1 MSNPNALLLLADHIK
16 LSLLE
21 QQRAK
26 TLNLRRDSQDG
37 HISRSL
43 DQFREGLDALEKEQ
57 QRLQEAGD
65 EAKASSLSDTLASL
79 RKQYSDLTSQFH
91 GFSSAATSTT
101 LTSPNDPSLAEDFAH
116 AQSSTSSTTNP
127 GATPTPTKK
136 AVRFSSPA
144 TDLES
149 QRRTSPDPNRS
160 TLFGAPQQPYR
171 DDPADGGS
179 GGDDDTAGYRDHI
192 AASSLSNQQIH
203 AYHQQILAD
212 QDAQLDVLGA
222 SISRQRELS
231 LQIGD
236 ELDSQVLM
244 LDESERAADRQAS
257 ALGRARRQVGRI
269 ARGAANSG
277 EGRQMTA
284 IVVLIVVLVLLIIIL
299 K

>member
-1 MSNPNALLLLADHIK
+1 M
-16 LSLLE
+16 
-21 QQRAK
+21 
-26 TLNLRRDSQDG
+26 
-37 HISRSL
+37 
-43 DQFREGLDALEKEQ
+43 
-57 QRLQEAGD
+57 
-65 EAKASSLSDTLASL
+65 
-79 RKQYSDLTSQFH
+79 
-91 GFSSAATSTT
+91 
-101 LTSPNDPSLAEDFAH
+101 
-116 AQSSTSSTTNP
+116 
-127 GATPTPTKK
+127 
-136 AVRFSSPA
+136 RFSSPA

-149 QRRTSPDPNRS
+149 QRRTTPDPNRS
-160 TLFGAPQQPYR
+160 TLFGGPHQPYR
-171 DDPADGGS
+171 DDPTDGGS
-179 GGDDDTAGYRDHI
+179 SGVDDDSAGYRDHI
-192 AASSLSNQQIH
+192 AASPLSNQQIH
-203 AYHQQILAD
+203 DYHQQILAD